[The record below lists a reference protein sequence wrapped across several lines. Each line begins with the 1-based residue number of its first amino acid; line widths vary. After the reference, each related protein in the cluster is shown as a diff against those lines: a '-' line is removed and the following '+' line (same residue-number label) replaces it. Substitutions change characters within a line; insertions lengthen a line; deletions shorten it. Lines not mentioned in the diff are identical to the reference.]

1 MWPFWGLDLNRVRCD
16 LLFTEAINQR
26 MQVPNRLKVVDSF
39 SPVDEEPVTEDVPP
53 SFRMHIPDRISLAE
67 ISDASLRPILVNQQ
81 RKVPSVVVHMS
92 PDSSAQPT
100 RLGELP
106 FLHIASR
113 SSSQKRK
120 RSSLC
125 ANAVVFDA
133 NRAITAAGRGAKG
146 LQVTVPSWPC
156 TARARTMS
164 GEHERRAIWG
174 AWESASPVVCAALM
188 LSGVGALRP
197 DACPLP
203 ARSAQLPLLA
213 ETGRIYSMQNI
224 FQTMYLLG
232 QVLFNRVQDSLQDPV
247 PSSSQEA
254 GPAPESTLEEVGVAE
269 MAAMRKQLTRI
280 SGRLRVLE
288 EQCNAWRQKEA
299 LVYSVLIS
307 ACLINTWL
315 WLRR

>member
-120 RSSLC
+120 RSGHHSSRSRRERTPSDC
-125 ANAVVFDA
+125 AQLALHSPGQD
-133 NRAITAAGRGAKG
+133 
-146 LQVTVPSWPC
+146 
-156 TARARTMS
+156 
-164 GEHERRAIWG
+164 HE
-174 AWESASPVVCAALM
+174 
-188 LSGVGALRP
+188 RP

>member
-26 MQVPNRLKVVDSF
+26 MQVPNRLKVADSF

-67 ISDASLRPILVNQQ
+67 ISDASLRPIFFSQK
-81 RKVPSVVVHMS
+81 KVHIS
-92 PDSSAQPT
+92 PDSAQPT
-100 RLGELP
+100 FLGELP
-106 FLHIASR
+106 FLHVASR

-120 RSSLC
+120 RSGHHSSRSRRERTPNDC
-125 ANAVVFDA
+125 AQLA
-133 NRAITAAGRGAKG
+133 
-146 LQVTVPSWPC
+146 LHSPSQH
-156 TARARTMS
+156 
-164 GEHERRAIWG
+164 HER
-174 AWESASPVVCAALM
+174 
-188 LSGVGALRP
+188 P
-197 DACPLP
+197 DMCPLP
-203 ARSAQLPLLA
+203 PRRAPFPLFT

-232 QVLFNRVQDSLQDPV
+232 QVLFHRVQHSLQDPV
-247 PSSSQEA
+247 LASSQEA

-288 EQCNAWRQKEA
+288 EQCNTWRQKDT

>member
-1 MWPFWGLDLNRVRCD
+1 MWPFWGLDLNRARCD

-26 MQVPNRLKVVDSF
+26 MQVPNRLKVAGSF
-39 SPVDEEPVTEDVPP
+39 SPMDEEPVTEDVPP
-53 SFRMHIPDRISLAE
+53 SFRMHIPDRISLEE
-67 ISDASLRPILVNQQ
+67 ISDASLRPNLLTQQ
-81 RKVPSVVVHMS
+81 KKVPSAMVHTS

-100 RLGELP
+100 HFGELP

-120 RSSLC
+120 RSSHHSSRSRRERTPSDC
-125 ANAVVFDA
+125 AQLALHSP
-133 NRAITAAGRGAKG
+133 G
-146 LQVTVPSWPC
+146 QH
-156 TARARTMS
+156 
-164 GEHERRAIWG
+164 HER
-174 AWESASPVVCAALM
+174 LDM
-188 LSGVGALRP
+188 
-197 DACPLP
+197 CPLP
-203 ARSAQLPLLA
+203 ARSAPLPLLT

-232 QVLFNRVQDSLQDPV
+232 QVLFHRVQHSLQDPV

-254 GPAPESTLEEVGVAE
+254 GPDPESALEEAGAAE

>member
-26 MQVPNRLKVVDSF
+26 MQVPNRLKVADSF
-39 SPVDEEPVTEDVPP
+39 SPVSEEPVTEDVPP

-67 ISDASLRPILVNQQ
+67 ISDASLRPILLNQQ
-81 RKVPSVVVHMS
+81 RKVPSVVAHMS
-92 PDSSAQPT
+92 TDSSAQPT
-100 RLGELP
+100 SLGELP
-106 FLHIASR
+106 FLHVASR

-120 RSSLC
+120 RLGHHSS
-125 ANAVVFDA
+125 
-133 NRAITAAGRGAKG
+133 RSRRERT
-146 LQVTVPSWPC
+146 PSDCPQL
-156 TARARTMS
+156 ALHS
-164 GEHERRAIWG
+164 PGQHHER
-174 AWESASPVVCAALM
+174 
-188 LSGVGALRP
+188 P
-197 DACPLP
+197 DVCPLP
-203 ARSAQLPLLA
+203 VRSAPLPLLA

-224 FQTMYLLG
+224 FQTMCLLG
-232 QVLFNRVQDSLQDPV
+232 QVLFHRVQNSLQDPV

-254 GPAPESTLEEVGVAE
+254 GPAPESALEEVGAAE

-288 EQCNAWRQKEA
+288 EQCNSWRQKEA

>member
-26 MQVPNRLKVVDSF
+26 MQVPNRLKVADSF

-67 ISDASLRPILVNQQ
+67 ISDASLRPIPLNQQ

-100 RLGELP
+100 HLGELP
-106 FLHIASR
+106 FLHVASR

-120 RSSLC
+120 RSGHHSS
-125 ANAVVFDA
+125 
-133 NRAITAAGRGAKG
+133 RSRREKT
-146 LQVTVPSWPC
+146 PSDC
-156 TARARTMS
+156 TQLALRS
-164 GEHERRAIWG
+164 PGQHHE
-174 AWESASPVVCAALM
+174 
-188 LSGVGALRP
+188 RP
-197 DACPLP
+197 DACPPP
-203 ARSAQLPLLA
+203 ARSAPLPLLT

-232 QVLFNRVQDSLQDPV
+232 QVLFHRVQDSRQDPV

-254 GPAPESTLEEVGVAE
+254 GLGPESALEEAGVAE
-269 MAAMRKQLTRI
+269 MAAMRKQLTKI

>member
-1 MWPFWGLDLNRVRCD
+1 MWPFWGLDLNRARCD

-26 MQVPNRLKVVDSF
+26 MQVPNRLKVADSF
-39 SPVDEEPVTEDVPP
+39 SPVDEELTEDVPP
-53 SFRMHIPDRISLAE
+53 SLQMHIPDRISLAE
-67 ISDASLRPILVNQQ
+67 ISDASLRPILLNQQ

-92 PDSSAQPT
+92 PDSSVQPAC
-100 RLGELP
+100 LGELP
-106 FLHIASR
+106 FLHVPTR

-120 RSSLC
+120 RLGHHSSRSRRERISSDC
-125 ANAVVFDA
+125 AQ
-133 NRAITAAGRGAKG
+133 
-146 LQVTVPSWPC
+146 L
-156 TARARTMS
+156 
-164 GEHERRAIWG
+164 
-174 AWESASPVVCAALM
+174 ALHS
-188 LSGVGALRP
+188 LGQHHKRP

-203 ARSAQLPLLA
+203 ARSAPLPLLA

-224 FQTMYLLG
+224 FQTMYHLG
-232 QVLFNRVQDSLQDPV
+232 QVLFHRVQDSLQDPV

-254 GPAPESTLEEVGVAE
+254 GPAPDSALEEVGVAE

-288 EQCNAWRQKEA
+288 EQCHAWQQKEA